1 MPLTSSYYW
10 GGSSRK
16 VHWTENMDHGNFQ
29 FRPRFHPFDHRDVYD
44 EPSGVLSLDRLNLGS
59 QKGHSQKCSIY
70 FVQIRNKSWV
80 TLAGKLQIYLVRVSF
95 VGHRA
100 GGSRESRYIMRTV
113 YSSVLRTH
121 HLLYGTID
129 MGQDDVNLIYIFIFC
144 LNVIYTNLLPS
155 VSYILTVIINN
166 RKTSYRNAVNN
177 IIRTAFRWP
186 LHRYDWRRHRYS
198 RRKKKSPFTLV
209 GTHNL

>member
-1 MPLTSSYYW
+1 MTSSYYW

-70 FVQIRNKSWV
+70 FIQIRNKSWV
-80 TLAGKLQIYLVRVSF
+80 TLAGKLQIYLVRVSI

-100 GGSRESRYIMRTV
+100 GGSRESRYIYA
-113 YSSVLRTH
+113 YSLFERPTYASPV
-121 HLLYGTID
+121 
-129 MGQDDVNLIYIFIFC
+129 V
-144 LNVIYTNLLPS
+144 
-155 VSYILTVIINN
+155 
-166 RKTSYRNAVNN
+166 
-177 IIRTAFRWP
+177 
-186 LHRYDWRRHRYS
+186 RYDRYGARWRKFDLHIYFLF
-198 RRKKKSPFTLV
+198 KCNLHKSATV
-209 GTHNL
+209 GVLYLNGNNK